1 MKKRVILVILTT
13 IVFSIYSQQAI
24 ETNIYSDDYR
34 FGGSMT
40 NEIFKL
46 LKRDEQKAYL
56 LGLEELGVNKDSVN
70 WCDNEFFKKLGS
82 DDYSFSQKNVWVDT
96 KELKPEVAIIEKGK
110 DFLTNPRI
118 MLFFRREKGVAYFT
132 FQVYF

>member
-1 MKKRVILVILTT
+1 MKKLVILVILTT
-13 IVFSIYSQQAI
+13 IFFNIYSQQAI

-40 NEIFKL
+40 NEIFEL
-46 LKRDEQKAYL
+46 LKPDERRAYL

-82 DDYSFSQKNVWVDT
+82 DENTFSQKNVWVNT
-96 KELKPEVAIIEKGK
+96 KEFKPEVAIIEKGK

>member
-1 MKKRVILVILTT
+1 MKKLVILVILIT
-13 IVFSIYSQQAI
+13 IVFSTYSQQAI

-40 NEIFKL
+40 NEIFEL

-82 DDYSFSQKNVWVDT
+82 DDYSFSQKNVWIDT
-96 KELKPEVAIIEKGK
+96 KEFKPEIEIIKTGK
-110 DFLTNPRI
+110 DFLTQPKV
-118 MLFFRREKGVAYFT
+118 MMFFKREESVSSYT
-132 FQVYF
+132 FQVYY